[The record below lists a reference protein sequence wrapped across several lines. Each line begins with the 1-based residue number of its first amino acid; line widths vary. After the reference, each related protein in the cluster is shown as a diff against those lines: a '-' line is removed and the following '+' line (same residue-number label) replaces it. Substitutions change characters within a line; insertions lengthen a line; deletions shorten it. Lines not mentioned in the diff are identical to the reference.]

1 MVGCERRWYLRSVLQ
16 GWCPPVP
23 VLRRLGVRT
32 QGEIDEEKAALKAL
46 RGDFRHVRGAGAAV
60 QALAAAER

>member
-1 MVGCERRWYLRSVLQ
+1 
-16 GWCPPVP
+16 
-23 VLRRLGVRT
+23 VRT